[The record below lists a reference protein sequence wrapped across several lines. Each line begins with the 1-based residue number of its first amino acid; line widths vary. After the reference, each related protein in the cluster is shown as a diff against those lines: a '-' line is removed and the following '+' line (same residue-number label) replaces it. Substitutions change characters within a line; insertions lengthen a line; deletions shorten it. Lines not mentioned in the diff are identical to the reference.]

1 MFNYTGISDPLGAFS
16 AIEAAA
22 RDEILA
28 SGGSLSHH
36 HGVGKIRKPWV
47 QESLSE
53 GGVEMLKAVKERID
67 PKNIFGGD
75 NLLPSNSP
83 QAKL

>member
-1 MFNYTGISDPLGAFS
+1 MSSIYILIFS
-16 AIEAAA
+16 NDLCIH
-22 RDEILA
+22 IVT
-28 SGGSLSHH
+28 
-36 HGVGKIRKPWV
+36 VGKIRKPWV